1 MARLGDERVLVPG
14 GIPGERARVGLLPP
28 GPGRQRG
35 RLVELLSPSPERVT
49 PRCRHAAECG
59 GCDWQHIAYPA
70 QLRYKQRLVQA
81 LLRRALG
88 PDTPEVAPTL
98 GLAPRA
104 AGEAGEGAPW
114 GFRQKVTF
122 AFGPG
127 PDERGL
133 VMGHYARG
141 SHEVIPVEE
150 CPVHAEG
157 GNAVAFAL
165 LEELRRAR
173 LPPAGEDLRGL
184 LRHVVVRCSSDGSE
198 AVAMLVATREDRGL
212 TRPLRRLLARRE
224 RPTGLV
230 LNLHDRPGPFLVG
243 RESLR
248 VDGAGHVQETG
259 LGPTFLV
266 SPQSFFQ
273 TCVEAAGLLV
283 RLVLEALPADPRQRV
298 LDLYAGSGLFALPL
312 ALRGQHVTAIEE
324 SRRAT
329 REAAHN
335 ARLAGVPQARLRLVP
350 SKVEEA
356 LPRMLG
362 EGFDSVV
369 LDPPRQGCPP
379 AVLKLV
385 FGQLKPARVVYVSCN
400 PEALA
405 HELPAALR
413 AGYRVRRLQPVD
425 MFPHTAHVETVTLL
439 ERQERRLASG
449 ARPSGLGEWRRPVGP
464 KPRRPPQERPRAP
477 KSGGRPPGRTK
488 RPGRA

>member
-14 GIPGERARVGLLPP
+14 GIPGERARVALLAP
-28 GPGRQRG
+28 GPGRPRG
-35 RLVELLSPSPERVT
+35 RLLELLAPSPERVV

-81 LLRRALG
+81 LLRQALG
-88 PDTPEVAPTL
+88 AEAPEVALTL
-98 GLAPRA
+98 GLAPQ
-104 AGEAGEGAPW
+104 AGGPAGDGAPW
-114 GFRQKVTF
+114 GFRQKVAF
-122 AFGPG
+122 AFAPG
-127 PDERGL
+127 PDGRGL

-141 SHEVIPVEE
+141 THDVIPVEE
-150 CPVHAEG
+150 CPVHAER

-165 LEELRRAR
+165 YDELRRTR
-173 LPPAGEDLRGL
+173 LPAAGDDLRGL
-184 LRHVVVRCSSDGSE
+184 LRHVLVRCSSDGRE
-198 AVAMLVATREDRGL
+198 AVAMVVATREDRGL
-212 TRPLRRLLARRE
+212 LPPLRRLLARRE

-259 LGPTFLV
+259 LGPAFLV

-273 TCVEAAGLLV
+273 TCVEAARLMV
-283 RLVLEALPADPRQRV
+283 ELVLAALPDDPRQRV

-335 ARLAGVPQARLRLVP
+335 ARLAGLPQQRLRLMP

-356 LPRMLG
+356 LPRMLA
-362 EGFDSVV
+362 EPFDAVV

-385 FGQLKPARVVYVSCN
+385 FGLMKPARVVYVSCN
-400 PEALA
+400 PQALA
-405 HELPAALR
+405 RELPAALR
-413 AGYRVRRLQPVD
+413 AGYRVGRVQPVD

-439 ERQERRLASG
+439 EREERRT
-449 ARPSGLGEWRRPVGP
+449 ARTGGRRPE
-464 KPRRPPQERPRAP
+464 PRRPGRPEPRRPGWPARGERPKGPR
-477 KSGGRPPGRTK
+477 RPR
-488 RPGRA
+488 